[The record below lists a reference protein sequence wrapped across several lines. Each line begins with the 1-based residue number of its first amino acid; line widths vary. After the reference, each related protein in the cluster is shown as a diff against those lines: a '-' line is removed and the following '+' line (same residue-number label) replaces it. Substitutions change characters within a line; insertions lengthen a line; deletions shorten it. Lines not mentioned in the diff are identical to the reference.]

1 MGKVYDEFEKLSMGG
16 NGKAPLGFAEAV
28 YQANIN
34 DRLENM
40 PGLKEHFENTKHLAS
55 FSSGNKEDAR
65 KYNLLSGMDYA
76 KMTDRGFWESLPDG
90 LAYAIIDSMK
100 NKNQD
105 FFDMEGGIGDF
116 IRNMKGV
123 AIQTDTNPL
132 AFINRKFFSE
142 EEAEKLIKEYDDKMK
157 TKKAGGGIVSLL

>member
-1 MGKVYDEFEKLSMGG
+1 MGKVYDEFEQLSMGG
-16 NGKAPLGFAEAV
+16 KGKAPLSFADAV

-40 PGLKEHFENTKHLAS
+40 PGLKKHFDNTNHLAS
-55 FSSGNKEDAR
+55 FSSGNKEDSR

-76 KMTDRGFWESLPDG
+76 KMTDRGFFETIPDG

-100 NKNQD
+100 NKDQD

-123 AIQTDTNPL
+123 AIETGTNP
-132 AFINRKFFSE
+132 FGKFFSE
-142 EEAEKLIKEYDDKMK
+142 EESKKLIKEYNDKMK
-157 TKKAGGGIVSLL
+157 TKKAGGGIVSLLE

>member
-1 MGKVYDEFEKLSMGG
+1 MGKVYDEFEQLSMGG
-16 NGKAPLGFAEAV
+16 KGKAPLGFAEAV
-28 YQANIN
+28 YQANMN

-40 PGLKEHFENTKHLAS
+40 PGLKEHFDNTNYLAS

-76 KMTDRGFWESLPDG
+76 KMTDRGFFESLPDG

-100 NKNQD
+100 NKDQD

-116 IRNMKGV
+116 IRNMKGI
-123 AIQTDTNPL
+123 AIETDTNP
-132 AFINRKFFSE
+132 FGKFFSKE
-142 EEAEKLIKEYDDKMK
+142 ESEKLIKEYNDKMK
-157 TKKAGGGIVSLL
+157 TKKAGGGIVSLLE

>member
-1 MGKVYDEFEKLSMGG
+1 MGKVYDEFEQLSMGG
-16 NGKAPLGFAEAV
+16 NGKAPVGFAEAV
-28 YQANIN
+28 YQANMN

-40 PGLKEHFENTKHLAS
+40 PGLKKHFDNTKHLGS
-55 FSSGNKEDAR
+55 FSSGNTEDAR

-76 KMTDRGFWESLPDG
+76 KMTDRGFFESLPDG

-100 NKNQD
+100 NKDQD

-123 AIQTDTNPL
+123 AMETDTNP
-132 AFINRKFFSE
+132 FGKFFSKE
-142 EEAEKLIKEYDDKMK
+142 EKENLIKEYDNKMK

>member
-1 MGKVYDEFEKLSMGG
+1 MGKVYDEFEQLSMGG
-16 NGKAPLGFAEAV
+16 NGKAPLGFTDAV
-28 YQANIN
+28 YQSNMN
-34 DRLENM
+34 NKLENM
-40 PGLKEHFENTKHLAS
+40 PGLKEHFDNTNHLAS

-100 NKNQD
+100 NKDQD

-123 AIQTDTNPL
+123 AIETDTNP
-132 AFINRKFFSE
+132 FGKFFSKE
-142 EEAEKLIKEYDDKMK
+142 ESKKLIEEYNDKMK

>member
-1 MGKVYDEFEKLSMGG
+1 MGKVYDEFEQLTMGG
-16 NGKAPLGFAEAV
+16 KGKAPLSFADAV
-28 YQANIN
+28 YQANMN
-34 DRLENM
+34 DRLKNM
-40 PGLKEHFENTKHLAS
+40 PGLKEHFDNTNYLAS

-76 KMTDRGFWESLPDG
+76 KMTNRGFWESLPDG

-123 AIQTDTNPL
+123 AIETGTNP
-132 AFINRKFFSE
+132 FGKFFSKE
-142 EEAEKLIKEYDDKMK
+142 ESEKLIKEYNDKMK
-157 TKKAGGGIVSLL
+157 TKKAGGGIVSLLE

>member
-1 MGKVYDEFEKLSMGG
+1 MGKVYDEFEQLSMGG

-28 YQANIN
+28 YQSNMN
-34 DRLENM
+34 DKLENM
-40 PGLKEHFENTKHLAS
+40 PGLKEHFDNTNHLAS

-76 KMTDRGFWESLPDG
+76 KMTDKGFFESLPDG

-100 NKNQD
+100 NKDQD

-123 AIQTDTNPL
+123 AIETDTNP
-132 AFINRKFFSE
+132 FGKFFSKE
-142 EEAEKLIKEYDDKMK
+142 ESKKLIEEYNDKMK
-157 TKKAGGGIVSLL
+157 TKKAGRGIVCLL

>member
-1 MGKVYDEFEKLSMGG
+1 MGKVYDEFEQLTMGG
-16 NGKAPLGFAEAV
+16 KGKAPLSFADAV
-28 YQANIN
+28 YQANMN
-34 DRLENM
+34 DRLKNM
-40 PGLKEHFENTKHLAS
+40 PGLKEHFDNTNHLAS

-76 KMTDRGFWESLPDG
+76 KMTNRGFWESLPDG

-123 AIQTDTNPL
+123 AVETGTNP
-132 AFINRKFFSE
+132 FGKFFSKE
-142 EEAEKLIKEYDDKMK
+142 ESEKLIKEYNDKMK
-157 TKKAGGGIVSLL
+157 TKKAGGGIVSLLE

>member
-1 MGKVYDEFEKLSMGG
+1 MGKVYDEFEQLSMGG
-16 NGKAPLGFAEAV
+16 KGKARLGFAEAV
-28 YQANIN
+28 YQANMN
-34 DRLENM
+34 DRLKNM
-40 PGLKEHFENTKHLAS
+40 PGLKEHFDNTNHLAS

-76 KMTDRGFWESLPDG
+76 KMTNRGFWESLPDG

-100 NKNQD
+100 NKDQD

-123 AIQTDTNPL
+123 AVETGTNP
-132 AFINRKFFSE
+132 FGKFFSKE
-142 EEAEKLIKEYDDKMK
+142 ESEKLIKEYNDKMK
-157 TKKAGGGIVSLL
+157 TKKAGGGIGSLLE

>member
-1 MGKVYDEFEKLSMGG
+1 MGKVYDEFEQLSMGRK
-16 NGKAPLGFAEAV
+16 GKAPVGFAEAV

-34 DRLENM
+34 DRLENT
-40 PGLKEHFENTKHLAS
+40 PGLKEHFDNTKHLAS
-55 FSSGNKEDAR
+55 FSSGNTEDAR

-76 KMTDRGFWESLPDG
+76 KMTNKGFFETLPDG

-100 NKNQD
+100 NKDQD

-123 AIQTDTNPL
+123 AIKTDTNP
-132 AFINRKFFSE
+132 FGKFFSK
-142 EEAEKLIKEYDDKMK
+142 EEAEKLIKEYNDKMK
-157 TKKAGGGIVSLL
+157 TKKAGGGIISLL